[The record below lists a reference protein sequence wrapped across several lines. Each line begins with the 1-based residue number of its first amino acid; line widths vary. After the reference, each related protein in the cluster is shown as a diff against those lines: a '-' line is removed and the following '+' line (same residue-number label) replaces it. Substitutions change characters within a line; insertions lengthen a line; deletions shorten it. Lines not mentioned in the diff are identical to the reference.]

1 MTPADRQ
8 TLARKLEFLRK
19 QLRLLD
25 EYRLEPKDVVLNAG
39 EKRLAIERLL
49 ELSLQSVIDCSRL
62 MVAFLDWRRIRDD
75 RDAFLILADRSVI
88 DLDLC
93 ERMVRAKGFRNV
105 LVHEYVEIDPEL
117 LYDHLQ
123 NGLSDLWAFA
133 EAVAEWLRS
142 HRE

>member
-1 MTPADRQ
+1 
-8 TLARKLEFLRK
+8 
-19 QLRLLD
+19 
-25 EYRLEPKDVVLNAG
+25 
-39 EKRLAIERLL
+39 
-49 ELSLQSVIDCSRL
+49 

-75 RDAFLILADRSVI
+75 RDAFLILSERSVI
-88 DLDLC
+88 DPDLC
-93 ERMVRAKGFRNV
+93 ARMVRAKGFRNV

-117 LYDHLQ
+117 LYGHLQ